1 MNDIPVQQAKPE
13 RIRFLRARDRNY
25 HFAKW
30 TQGVMVSVSIALPVL
45 GAIEGPTHP
54 TVKAFVALVAII
66 LLLLDTAWIE
76 RLQKDRIKRGA
87 KLQEQ
92 FDTEVFQLPW
102 NRFVAGKPVDL
113 EELRRLS
120 AKPVDPARETHF
132 LSWYDKSVGKLPLYL
147 GRMVCQRTNL
157 RYDSRLRRTYGGWVL
172 GATVVFVV
180 VMLGISVPIG
190 VQLNDLLLNV
200 AVPFMPLLTWALK
213 EHRAQTTSASSI
225 ENLFAE
231 WDTLWGKAL
240 RDGTVADMEAGS
252 RNLQDAIYQYRERNP
267 LVFDWV
273 YYRMRNASEDEAHHA
288 AEELVATAIKSLE
301 GRTQQ

>member
-25 HFAKW
+25 RFAKW
-30 TQGVMVSVSIALPVL
+30 TQGVMVSISIALPVF

-54 TVKAFVALVAII
+54 TVKAFVALAAII
-66 LLLLDTAWIE
+66 LLLLDTGWIE
-76 RLQKDRIKRGA
+76 RVQKDRIKRGA
-87 KLQEQ
+87 KLQEL
-92 FDTEVFQLPW
+92 FDTEVFSLQW

-120 AKPVDPARETHF
+120 AKPLDPERESHF
-132 LSWYDKSVGKLPLYL
+132 LAWYDASVAKLPLYL

-157 RYDSRLRRTYGGWVL
+157 RYDSRVRRTYGSWVL
-172 GATVVFVV
+172 GATVVFAIA
-180 VMLGISVPIG
+180 MLAISVPIG
-190 VQLNDLLLNV
+190 LQLNDLLLNV

-213 EHRAQTTSASSI
+213 EHRAQTNSATSI
-225 ENLFAE
+225 DNLFAE
-231 WDTLWGKAL
+231 WDTLWDRAL
-240 RDGTVADMEAGS
+240 RGGSIAEMEAGS

-273 YYRMRNASEDEAHHA
+273 YYRMRDASEDEAHHA
-288 AEELVATAIKSLE
+288 AEELVATAMKSLE
-301 GRTQQ
+301 GRAQQ